1 MTGRYL
7 LQRLLHS
14 VLVVLGVSLIV
25 FLISHLTGDPAVLMA
40 QPGATEK
47 DLQALRERLGLDAP
61 LPVQYLRFVGGAAH
75 GDFGNSIWQ
84 NQPVLGLIL
93 DRLPATLQLT
103 ASAMLVALGLAFPVG
118 IAAALN
124 RNSIVDRLV
133 MLLALAG
140 QSVPVFWLGLM
151 LILVF
156 SVNLHW
162 LPSSSTGTW
171 QHLVLPAVT
180 LGAFSMARTA
190 RLVRSGLLEVLG
202 LDYVRTARA
211 KGLGERAVI
220 LRHALRNGLIPVVTS
235 VGLELGALLGGAVI
249 TETIFAWPGVGRL
262 IVQAIFNRD
271 FPLVQAAVFV
281 LSLIFIGVNLATD
294 ALYTVLDPRIRYA

>member
-1 MTGRYL
+1 
-7 LQRLLHS
+7 
-14 VLVVLGVSLIV
+14 
-25 FLISHLTGDPAVLMA
+25 
-40 QPGATEK
+40 
-47 DLQALRERLGLDAP
+47 
-61 LPVQYLRFVGGAAH
+61 
-75 GDFGNSIWQ
+75 FGNSIWQ

-211 KGLGERAVI
+211 KGLGERAVV
-220 LRHALRNGLIPVVTS
+220 LRHALRNGLIP
-235 VGLELGALLGGAVI
+235 
-249 TETIFAWPGVGRL
+249 
-262 IVQAIFNRD
+262 
-271 FPLVQAAVFV
+271 
-281 LSLIFIGVNLATD
+281 
-294 ALYTVLDPRIRYA
+294 